1 MDSYLIGVSR
11 YKRRLTAQDVRG
23 KYTLVQVLV
32 NLCLYKFGI
41 IFDLIKRDY
50 RDDVYWKDCSKM
62 EFPRQE
68 Y

>member
-1 MDSYLIGVSR
+1 MDSYLIDVSQ
-11 YKRRLTAQDVRG
+11 YKRRLTAQDLRG

-50 RDDVYWKDCSKM
+50 RDDVY
-62 EFPRQE
+62 
-68 Y
+68 